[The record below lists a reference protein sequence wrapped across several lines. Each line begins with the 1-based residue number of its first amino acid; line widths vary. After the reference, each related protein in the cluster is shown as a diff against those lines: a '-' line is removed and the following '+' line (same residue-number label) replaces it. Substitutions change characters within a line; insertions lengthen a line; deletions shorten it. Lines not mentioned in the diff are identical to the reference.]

1 MLGVGKAAPAQ
12 FFADMRL
19 RIYSANAPPAK
30 RSIGY
35 SSSKIANNLRGFGLL
50 PLAKKKGM
58 TYGHALLFGARRPE
72 CGFPPSAF
80 ECLGAAKP
88 LLHNSRPAVGNLR
101 ATHRALILLLLAP
114 NHNRLCWV
122 VILFLVQTYSYCT
135 FFAAAVY
142 VGAKSPLRPRLFIS
156 AAKKTTPHDPLFLL
170 SQPQPLTLGCGQGRP
185 AGAGPD
191 K

>member
-1 MLGVGKAAPAQ
+1 M
-12 FFADMRL
+12 
-19 RIYSANAPPAK
+19 
-30 RSIGY
+30 
-35 SSSKIANNLRGFGLL
+35 
-50 PLAKKKGM
+50 
-58 TYGHALLFGARRPE
+58 
-72 CGFPPSAF
+72 
-80 ECLGAAKP
+80 LGAAKP

-185 AGAGPD
+185 AGPD

>member
-1 MLGVGKAAPAQ
+1 MVMPFFLGPRPPRVRPSP
-12 FFADMRL
+12 L
-19 RIYSANAPPAK
+19 RPLNAW
-30 RSIGY
+30 G
-35 SSSKIANNLRGFGLL
+35 
-50 PLAKKKGM
+50 
-58 TYGHALLFGARRPE
+58 RP
-72 CGFPPSAF
+72 
-80 ECLGAAKP
+80 KP

-185 AGAGPD
+185 RGLINDRTPPPWGGVRSSHFSRARDLTLTPRTS
-191 K
+191 